1 MFCFLFRLSTSERRV
16 YSVLASLCFVSIS
29 RCKNI
34 GAAQAP
40 ACVPASLC
48 FVFCSGRKKNIG
60 TAGTSL
66 CAGFPMFSVLLRLAK
81 VCVRR
86 PYVFCIVPVAKI
98 LERRRLKPVFQHPY
112 VLCLCSLLVL

>member
-1 MFCFLFRLSTSERRV
+1 
-16 YSVLASLCFVSIS
+16 
-29 RCKNI
+29 
-34 GAAQAP
+34 
-40 ACVPASLC
+40 
-48 FVFCSGRKKNIG
+48 
-60 TAGTSL
+60 
-66 CAGFPMFSVLLRLAK
+66 MFSVLLRLAK